1 MINLDHTFHLKQV
14 SNQNLHFWPLC
25 RGHCA
30 AISAKMTKKR
40 QKWPKKAKNRS
51 FGTFFFFLPIGILIW
66 GDFLRSK
73 SHFNVVYTSKTAK
86 NTPNRPK
93 TGQNRLKTGQNGL
106 FLPKV
111 QTEGAVPPVNRSQT
125 AGLWTCQ
132 CFTLVDKPKTPYLT
146 QNQLKTAQCR
156 VGLRGPLVRSR
167 GSKKTFFSTK
177 TDFSQN
183 DPGPFCSTSGVIL
196 SLKKRFLGLSESSKA
211 LNMPWKQLFW

>member
-1 MINLDHTFHLKQV
+1 MITLDHTFHLKQV

-30 AISAKMTKKR
+30 AISAK
-40 QKWPKKAKNRS
+40 WPKNDKNGLKKPKIGLLGRFFFSCRSEFWSGVTFWGLNRILMSFTRPKRPKTLQTGQKQAKNR
-51 FGTFFFFLPIGILIW
+51 P
-66 GDFLRSK
+66 
-73 SHFNVVYTSKTAK
+73 
-86 NTPNRPK
+86 
-93 TGQNRLKTGQNGL
+93 KTGQNGL

-125 AGLWTCQ
+125 AGLWTYQ